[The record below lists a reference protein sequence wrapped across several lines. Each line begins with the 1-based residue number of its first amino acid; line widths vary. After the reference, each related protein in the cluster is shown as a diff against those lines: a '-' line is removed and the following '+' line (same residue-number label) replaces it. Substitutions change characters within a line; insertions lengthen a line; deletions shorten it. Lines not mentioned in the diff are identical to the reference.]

1 MEIEQLMPHV
11 EALIFASERPL
22 PQMEMIELLGN
33 VMDAPLEGDKVAIC
47 LEAVKE
53 AKKTGKIKLVSF
65 DENDGTLQGVIDGYV
80 YGTVS
85 QQPYYYGYH
94 SVRILAALIRGD
106 NSVLPP
112 NKFLEV
118 PIKVVKKDNVQSFW
132 AELKKLREG

>member
-1 MEIEQLMPHV
+1 MVGL
-11 EALIFASERPL
+11 FAYNIP
-22 PQMEMIELLGN
+22 
-33 VMDAPLEGDKVAIC
+33 AC

-132 AELKKLREG
+132 TELKKLREG